1 MDATSAPASSPSALL
16 HVRATV
22 LETLVVVA
30 VEVNVAWLDADEVAV
45 SKVVVMV
52 TLGGT
57 MAICVVVQLQVLPV
71 ARLTN
76 PVVVWLEVAVML

>member
-1 MDATSAPASSPSALL
+1 M
-16 HVRATV
+16 
-22 LETLVVVA
+22 VVA

-57 MAICVVVQLQVLPV
+57 MAICVVVQIQVLPV